1 MDCLPDC
8 EIGGY
13 KKHIRDYI
21 VTTEVVNTK
30 FKGCSI
36 DTRLLMPKGLGLT
49 LSQYSILTFMLC
61 VFVSTI
67 KPF

>member
-21 VTTEVVNTK
+21 VTKEVVNTK

-36 DTRLLMPKGLGLT
+36 DTRLLMPKG
-49 LSQYSILTFMLC
+49 
-61 VFVSTI
+61 
-67 KPF
+67 